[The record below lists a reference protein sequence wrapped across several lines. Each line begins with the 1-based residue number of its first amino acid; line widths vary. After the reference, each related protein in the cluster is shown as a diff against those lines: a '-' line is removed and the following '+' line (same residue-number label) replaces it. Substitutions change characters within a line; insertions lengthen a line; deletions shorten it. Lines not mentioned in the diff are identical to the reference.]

1 MKKVRSMSEDNAVQA
16 GQSDT
21 GTLASGAGSNL
32 GGSTAQATAG
42 ALLREARQ
50 AQGFNIAT
58 LAALLKVPV
67 QKLQALEQE
76 QFDLLLDP
84 VFARALASSM
94 CRILKLDPA
103 PVLQRLPAITAFEV
117 TSQNR
122 GINAPFRPRDG
133 GHGASMWTHISRP
146 AILFGLA
153 LLLGALV
160 LVFLPVIQKEIARYR
175 QDGAGVAPS
184 SESIEPF
191 TITTP
196 VTTSVAAGNGTSE
209 RTPNLSVEPL
219 APAEVGAFVSSP
231 ANLQALPVPL
241 PSESSATVD
250 ANATI
255 TFSAK
260 GESWVK
266 VTDAKG
272 EVVLGRTLRSGES
285 ANVSGALPLA
295 VVVGRADAI
304 QVMVRGQAFGM
315 GGVTKNNMARFEV
328 K

>member
-21 GTLASGAGSNL
+21 GTLACGTGSTL
-32 GGSTAQATAG
+32 GGSTAQVTAG
-42 ALLREARQ
+42 ALLCEARQ
-50 AQGFNIAT
+50 AQGFDVAT

-133 GHGASMWTHISRP
+133 GHGASMWSHISRP

-175 QDGAGVAPS
+175 QDGAGLVAPS
-184 SESIEPF
+184 SDSI
-191 TITTP
+191 ITTP

-231 ANLQALPVPL
+231 ANLHALPVPL

-255 TFSAK
+255 TFSVK

-295 VVVGRADAI
+295 VVVGRADAV
-304 QVMVRGQAFGM
+304 QVMVRGQACAM

>member
-1 MKKVRSMSEDNAVQA
+1 MKKVRSMNEDNAVQA
-16 GQSDT
+16 GQSET
-21 GTLASGAGSNL
+21 GTLAFGT
-32 GGSTAQATAG
+32 GSTLGESKAQATAG

-50 AQGFNIAT
+50 AQGFDVAT

-67 QKLQALEQE
+67 QKLQALEQD

-103 PVLQRLPAITAFEV
+103 LVLQRLPAITAFEV

-133 GHGASMWTHISRP
+133 GHGASMWSHISRP
-146 AILFGLA
+146 AILFGLV
-153 LLLGALV
+153 LLLGALI

-175 QDGAGVAPS
+175 QDGAGLVALS
-184 SESIEPF
+184 SDSI
-191 TITTP
+191 ITTP
-196 VTTSVAAGNGTSE
+196 VTTSITAGNSTSE
-209 RTPNLSVEPL
+209 RTPNLAVEPL
-219 APAEVGAFVSSP
+219 VPAEAETFISAPAK
-231 ANLQALPVPL
+231 LQTSPVPR
-241 PSESSATVD
+241 PSESSAT
-250 ANATI
+250 ANATV
-255 TFSAK
+255 TFNAK

-272 EVVLGRTLRSGES
+272 EVVLSRTLRSGETVN
-285 ANVSGALPLA
+285 ASGALPLV

-304 QVMVRGQAFGM
+304 EVMVRGQAFGID
-315 GGVTKNNMARFEV
+315 GVTKNNIARFEV

>member
-1 MKKVRSMSEDNAVQA
+1 MKKVRSMNEDNAVQA
-16 GQSDT
+16 GQSET
-21 GTLASGAGSNL
+21 GTLAFGT
-32 GGSTAQATAG
+32 GSTLGESKAQATAG

-50 AQGFNIAT
+50 AQGFDVAT

-67 QKLQALEQE
+67 QKLQVLEQD

-103 PVLQRLPAITAFEV
+103 LVLQRLPAITAFDV

-133 GHGASMWTHISRP
+133 GHSASMWSHISRP
-146 AILFGLA
+146 AILFGLV
-153 LLLGALV
+153 LLLGALI

-175 QDGAGVAPS
+175 QDGAGLVAPS
-184 SESIEPF
+184 SDSI
-191 TITTP
+191 ITTP
-196 VTTSVAAGNGTSE
+196 VTTSITAGNSTSE
-209 RTPNLSVEPL
+209 RTPNLAVEPL
-219 APAEVGAFVSSP
+219 VPAEAETFISAPAK
-231 ANLQALPVPL
+231 LQTSPVPR

-250 ANATI
+250 ANATV
-255 TFSAK
+255 TFNAK

-272 EVVLGRTLRSGES
+272 EVVLSRTLRSGETVN
-285 ANVSGALPLA
+285 ASGALPLV

-304 QVMVRGQAFGM
+304 EVMVRGQAFGID
-315 GGVTKNNMARFEV
+315 GVTKNNIARFEV